1 LLTRKKFAYDESAM
15 KLPPDSLISVEK
27 ITRYL
32 LVPLSRG
39 DKSAFLSRAGYTR
52 ENPLQF
58 LDDLR
63 TQILPLEAVAA
74 GENKF
79 GRYFEVRGLLRG
91 PNEVALSVRTIWM
104 TEHLSGGT
112 KFITLVP
119 DRQKK

>member
-1 LLTRKKFAYDESAM
+1 M

-52 ENPLQF
+52 ENPAQL

-63 TQILPLEAVAA
+63 SQILPLDAVAA

-91 PNEVALSVRTIWM
+91 P
-104 TEHLSGGT
+104 TEL
-112 KFITLVP
+112 
-119 DRQKK
+119 R